1 MSQTNLTDRIKPD
14 GISIVSYLENLQK
27 GDYQIPT
34 FQREIVWEKEN
45 VKKLWDSIYKFYPLG
60 SILIWKTDIKLQN
73 HREIGGHPIPPDDTR
88 TQFQYIL
95 DGQQRTT
102 SLLTSIYSGKIAGKP
117 NFNPTIYLDLTIPL
131 ENYTD
136 DSSYSN
142 RFLFWDEIDDKEGT
156 FRRNM
161 GRKKKYDDRLVVK
174 LLDIKNDFQGIFTRL
189 SMLPENKILLD
200 NLWRIKNVLD
210 NYKIAYI
217 DLKGIAVGEVCQIF
231 ERINQAGKPLDI
243 FDIVVAKTYRLPT
256 NEQKGFY
263 LRDLISTFRTSS
275 NSSKFLKISD
285 FDYLQILAILI
296 RENIENSGIFNI
308 TPRYLNEIKA
318 TQIEFIWEDAKIAI
332 LKVFDFFENHLHIK
346 SPDLIPF
353 RYFYISLA
361 AYFFKNMNPDYPL
374 LKKYFWFYSF
384 HNDDLLSNTTQLST
398 HISFLNSGKKGID
411 VKFGRFLID
420 KDKLRISS
428 YSSKGRLS
436 RAILS
441 LYSNHLPKDWKFPDR
456 DVISDNFFFSTDKP
470 NLHHVFPTN
479 YILENPGNNS
489 LDSNSLM
496 NIVYLTQITNLE
508 ISNKNPLKYFKD
520 YDIPK
525 EPGEVLSKFERV
537 LKSHLLA
544 DDLLKWS
551 RMEVMPINALD
562 TFIEIR
568 INTILADLKFKFT
581 GIDFD
586 EIDTRGTEK
595 IVEEEIVEEVEETP
609 AP

>member
-1 MSQTNLTDRIKPD
+1 MSLSNLTDRIKPD
-14 GISIVSYLENLQK
+14 GISIVSYLEYLQK

-34 FQREIVWEKEN
+34 FQREIVWEKDN

-60 SILIWKTDIKLQN
+60 SILIWKTDIKLHN
-73 HREIGGHPIPPDDTR
+73 HREVGGHVIPPEDTR

-102 SLLTSIYSGKIAGKP
+102 SLLTSIYGGKISSKP
-117 NFNPTIYLDLTIPL
+117 GFNPTVYIDLSIPF
-131 ENYTD
+131 NDSID
-136 DSSYSN
+136 DTSFSH

-161 GRKKKYDDRLVVK
+161 GRKKKFDDGLIVRL
-174 LLDIKNDFQGIFTRL
+174 LEIKNDFQGIFTRL
-189 SMLPENKILLD
+189 SALPDNKVFLD

-243 FDIVVAKTYRLPT
+243 FDIVVAKTYRVAT
-256 NEQKGFY
+256 KEKKGFY
-263 LRDLISTFRTSS
+263 LRDLISGFRTES
-275 NSSKFLKISD
+275 NGSKFLKISD
-285 FDYLQILAILI
+285 FDYLQVLSILI
-296 RENIENSGIFNI
+296 RENIEDSGIFNI
-308 TPRYLNEIKA
+308 TPRYLNELKA
-318 TQIEFIWEDAKIAI
+318 AQIESIWPDGKSAI

-346 SPDLIPF
+346 TPDLIPF

-361 AYFFKNMNPDYPL
+361 TYFYQNKSPDYEF

-384 HNDDLLSNTTQLST
+384 HNDDLLSNTTQLSK
-398 HISFLNSGKKGID
+398 HITFLSSNSDKAPA
-411 VKFGRFLID
+411 KFDRFLID
-420 KDKLRISS
+420 KDRLRISS

-441 LYSNHLPKDWKFPDR
+441 LYSNHLPKDWKFTDR

-479 YILENPGNNS
+479 FISEHPGNNS

-496 NIVYLTQITNLE
+496 NIVYLTQITNLV
-508 ISNKNPLKYFKD
+508 ISDRNPLQYIKD
-520 YDIPK
+520 FDVPK
-525 EPGEVLSKFERV
+525 EEGEEFSKFERV
-537 LKSHLLA
+537 LKSHLLSN
-544 DDLLKWS
+544 DLLTWS
-551 RMEVMPINALD
+551 RMAVMPENALD
-562 TFIEIR
+562 TFIENR
-568 INTILADLKFKFT
+568 IASIISDLKLKLT
-581 GIDFD
+581 GIDFV

-595 IVEEEIVEEVEETP
+595 NEEVETEEIEETP
-609 AP
+609 AL